1 MMKRKEMKG
10 ERYGKLVVERN
21 RKREKEERN

>member
-1 MMKRKEMKG
+1 MLKREDMNG
-10 ERYGKLVVERN
+10 EKYGKLVVERN